1 MAFARA
7 LPREKPSRANRMLG
21 RNSSFHAS
29 LPWRLC
35 ASSYPRIS
43 PGTAMA
49 SPPAI
54 WNHTDTHTQLRTAHL
69 PYGDTHTHTH
79 THTAQHI
86 RDTGLGFSSEL
97 MNYSPHTQHTLTH
110 PPNTHTTHNTSHT
123 QHTLTRNT
131 LPL

>member
-97 MNYSPHTQHTLTH
+97 MKLCLTHTHAHTHTLTLRRRH
-110 PPNTHTTHNTSHT
+110 RGL
-123 QHTLTRNT
+123 QQA
-131 LPL
+131 